1 MDNAK
6 KPDKKGLE
14 EIVKLKKL
22 IEEQKK
28 QIEEYK
34 TKYLRALAD
43 YQNLEKR
50 INLEKQELIKMANKN
65 LLLKILPI
73 VDDLEKAEIFVK
85 DDGLKLVKDNFLKF
99 LKNEGVEEIE
109 VLGKEFD
116 PQLAEAVEVVKG
128 EKDNIV
134 VEVLRKGY
142 RLGDKILRV
151 AQVKVAKKD

>member
-109 VLGKEFD
+109 VLGKDFD

>member
-34 TKYLRALAD
+34 NKYLRALAD

-85 DDGLKLVKDNFLKF
+85 DDGLKLIKDNFLKF

-116 PQLAEAVEVVKG
+116 PQFAEAVEVVKG

>member
-50 INLEKQELIKMANKN
+50 VNLEKQELIKMANKN

-85 DDGLKLVKDNFLKF
+85 DDGLKLIKDNFLKF

-109 VLGKEFD
+109 VLGKEFN

-142 RLGDKILRV
+142 HLGDKILRV